1 VRSWSVYAAAWIEFR
16 GEERGCNCLG
26 PKVGRY
32 QVIVSGAEAWRLYLV
47 PPDDGEGYHVPF
59 EAAQQRH
66 RELYHLPISLSGPV
80 PPHQLPSIQHFKLQV
95 HPNLAIMHFPT
106 LLTALLTTAAT
117 MLLAQNLTGL
127 PLCAQACFED
137 NFANSSCANTNVTC
151 LCADK
156 TFFGDVEILR
166 VHGL

>member
-1 VRSWSVYAAAWIEFR
+1 M
-16 GEERGCNCLG
+16 
-26 PKVGRY
+26 
-32 QVIVSGAEAWRLYLV
+32 IVSGAEAWRLYLV
-47 PPDDGEGYHVPF
+47 PQTMDEEYHVPF

-117 MLLAQNLTGL
+117 TLLAQNFTGL